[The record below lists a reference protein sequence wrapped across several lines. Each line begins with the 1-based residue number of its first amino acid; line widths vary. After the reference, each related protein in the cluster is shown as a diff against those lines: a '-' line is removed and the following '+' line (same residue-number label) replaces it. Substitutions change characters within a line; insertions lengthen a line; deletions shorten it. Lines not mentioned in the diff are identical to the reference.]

1 MIKFIQTG
9 WQAVVFAIVG
19 FFALYHVYQ
28 FLEAGK
34 VTEASAVFG
43 IAFLSFLYANL
54 SRFKRFKGLGF
65 EAELWE
71 DKQKEAAELIERL
84 KSVVAIY
91 TTEVV
96 RSNVQQ
102 GRFADGKRWLKVWP
116 LYDELVTR
124 HEELGQKID
133 FSKLKDEMDDYFLLD
148 MCININSN
156 GFRQS
161 LQRAHRQAEDV
172 LKKEFGSVVKDMD
185 GYNKRLA
192 QLREINSS
200 ADILFQFG
208 QRRNVAEEMLRVADE
223 AGRKLKTFFDVDL
236 QIEEKDATRLRAIS
250 EVWKNRPVKVTAE
263 LIQWADR
270 QDAN

>member
-1 MIKFIQTG
+1 MKFIKTS

-28 FLEAGK
+28 FLQAGK

-71 DKQKEAAELIERL
+71 DKQQEAAELIERL

-96 RSNVQQ
+96 KGKIEQ
-102 GRFADGKRWLKVWP
+102 GRFADGKRWQKVWP

-133 FSKLKDEMDDYFLLD
+133 FSKLKNEMDNYFLFD
-148 MCININSN
+148 MCSNINSRG

-161 LQRAHRQAEDV
+161 LQRAHGQANDV
-172 LKKEFGSVVKDMD
+172 LKKEFGSVVTDMD
-185 GYNKRLA
+185 GFSKRLA
-192 QLREINSS
+192 QLR
-200 ADILFQFG
+200 DIKLSVEDPFQFS
-208 QRRNVAEEMLRVADE
+208 QRGNLAEEMLRVADE
-223 AGRKLKTFFDVDL
+223 AGRKLKADFGVDL
-236 QIEEKDATRLRAIS
+236 NIEEKDTTRLRAIS
-250 EVWKNRPVKVTAE
+250 EVWKNRPVKVTDE

-270 QDAN
+270 HEAD